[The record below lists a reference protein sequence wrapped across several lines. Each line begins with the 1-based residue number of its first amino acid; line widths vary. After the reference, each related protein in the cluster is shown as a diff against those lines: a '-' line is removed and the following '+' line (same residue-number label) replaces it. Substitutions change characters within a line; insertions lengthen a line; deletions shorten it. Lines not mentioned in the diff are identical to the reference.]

1 MSSTQSNRTK
11 CVKAQDL
18 NETMKKKKTDNRN
31 RSMGNS
37 DKGVIREIIMN
48 LKLVMITML
57 RELKWES
64 FGREL
69 ETIKKFK

>member
-1 MSSTQSNRTK
+1 
-11 CVKAQDL
+11 
-18 NETMKKKKTDNRN
+18 
-31 RSMGNS
+31 MGNS

>member
-1 MSSTQSNRTK
+1 MCESIRFEWN
-11 CVKAQDL
+11 
-18 NETMKKKKTDNRN
+18 NEKKKIDNRN
-31 RSMGNS
+31 RFMGNL

-48 LKLVMITML
+48 LKLVMIIML

-69 ETIKKFK
+69 EIIKKFK